1 MLLADAVDRLPDDY
15 REAFVLRT
23 LEHVPFEDIAARMGR
38 STGAV
43 RMLWARAVKK
53 LNEMLEEA
61 GMNGDV
67 AASRD
72 GNDSG
77 SQDGELAR
85 ALESYLS
92 AVEAGRPVDPDRLAA
107 EHPAIADELRSCLE
121 VLRLA
126 GRVEAEPGADG
137 PDEGRPVDPDRML
150 GDFRMIRQVG
160 RGGMGVVYEAE
171 QVSLHR
177 RVALK
182 VLPFASALDPLQ
194 LRRFQ
199 TEALAAAQLHHTNI
213 VPVFSVGCE
222 RGVHYYAMQY
232 IEGQTLAALVRDLRR
247 LEGLDA
253 AAPASASSN
262 TT

>member
-1 MLLADAVDRLPDDY
+1 
-15 REAFVLRT
+15 
-23 LEHVPFEDIAARMGR
+23 
-38 STGAV
+38 
-43 RMLWARAVKK
+43 
-53 LNEMLEEA
+53 
-61 GMNGDV
+61 MNGD
-67 AASRD
+67 AARSRD
-72 GNDSG
+72 GSESG
-77 SQDGELAR
+77 VRDGELAR
-85 ALESYLS
+85 ALEAYLS

-126 GRVEAEPGADG
+126 GRVETEPGA
-137 PDEGRPVDPDRML
+137 EAAVEAIEDPAATTTL
-150 GDFRMIRQVG
+150 GDFRILRQVG

-182 VLPFASALDPLQ
+182 VLPFAAALDPSQ

-247 LEGLDA
+247 LSGLEADSRRGVHGRSVA
-253 AAPASASSN
+253 GRGSGLRTPGARLPRPAQMDGPFSPAGRRCPKGG
-262 TT
+262 